1 VKINGLSRYKPSYMG
16 HVDVLLPYSIFCLIS
31 RIKDLPAAHA
41 VAADEF
47 GESM

>member
-1 VKINGLSRYKPSYMG
+1 MSYF
-16 HVDVLLPYSIFCLIS
+16 LTFCLIS